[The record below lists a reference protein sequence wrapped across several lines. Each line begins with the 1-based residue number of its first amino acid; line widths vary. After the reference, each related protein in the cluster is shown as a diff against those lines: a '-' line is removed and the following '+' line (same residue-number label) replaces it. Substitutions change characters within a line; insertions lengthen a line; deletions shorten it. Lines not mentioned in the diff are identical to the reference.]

1 MNNLKIIDNNVE
13 EFIPIYE
20 TDTGE
25 KVVNG
30 RELHEGLGV
39 QRDFTDWIKQQL
51 NSVDATEKDYFCFP
65 FKREGNNAT
74 LYEYILKLEIAK
86 EICLVAGASPRA
98 NKYLKDKS
106 KDYRRYLIQFEERY
120 KQVPQLTKKQELQL
134 KVINGNE
141 GERLIALG
149 EYTDYI
155 EDQARKPLEEKLN
168 FIIKNATTID
178 EFQRIM
184 CCFVNAIA
192 KKTNSNSQTV
202 YSNLYDFLKKKEG
215 IDLYARCRNAKN
227 KAQQERIAQGKKPYS
242 EVTLQN
248 KFSVKSTIKESEY
261 EKILF
266 IIKAKAIEEGLTIEE
281 LNKSI
286 KFYIDE
292 IA

>member
-1 MNNLKIIDNNVE
+1 MNNLVI
-13 EFIPIYE
+13 
-20 TDTGE
+20 
-25 KVVNG
+25 
-30 RELHEGLGV
+30 
-39 QRDFTDWIKQQL
+39 
-51 NSVDATEKDYFCFP
+51 EKDGKIVVSSRDIAEKFE
-65 FKREGNNAT
+65 KRHSHVCDAIENLTAENSEVKKMFIQDTFNHRGNIYKHYWMDRDGFSLLVMGFTGQKA
-74 LYEYILKLEIAK
+74 LEWKLKYIEAF
-86 EICLVAGASPRA
+86 
-98 NKYLKDKS
+98 NKME
-106 KDYRRYLIQFEERY
+106 DYI
-120 KQVPQLTKKQELQL
+120 KNKVPQLTKKQELQL

-168 FIIKNATTID
+168 FIIKNATTVD

-192 KKTNSNSQTV
+192 KKTNTNSQTV
-202 YSNLYDFLKKKEG
+202 YANLYDFLKKKEG

-242 EVTLQN
+242 EATLQN
-248 KFSVKSTIKESEY
+248 KFSIKSTIKESEY

-266 IIKAKAIEEGLTIEE
+266 IIKAKSIEEGLTIEE

-286 KFYIDE
+286 KFYVEE